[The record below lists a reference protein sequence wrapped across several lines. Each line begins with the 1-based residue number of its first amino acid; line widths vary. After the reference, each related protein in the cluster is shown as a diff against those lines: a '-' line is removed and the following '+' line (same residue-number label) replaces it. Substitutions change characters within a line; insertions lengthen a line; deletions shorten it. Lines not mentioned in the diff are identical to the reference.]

1 MTAEA
6 PTNAS
11 AAVAGASATTHL
23 LEVRDLQKVYG
34 RRAVVRGVT
43 FHVDAG
49 EIVGLLGRNGAG
61 KTTTFRMTVG
71 LIRPDGGAVYFA
83 GRDVAHL
90 PMYRRARLGM
100 GYLSQEAS
108 VFKFMSVED
117 NIRAILEH
125 HEPDRAKQDERL
137 EELIAAFGL
146 GRVRKSLG
154 QSLSGGERRRV
165 EIARCLVTRP
175 SLVLLDEPFVGIDPI
190 TVADIQQ
197 LVLALKARG
206 IGILLT
212 DHHVRE
218 TLSTTDRAYIILDGQ
233 ILVSGTPA
241 EVVAHPVARKEYL
254 GENFTL

>member
-1 MTAEA
+1 
-6 PTNAS
+6 
-11 AAVAGASATTHL
+11 
-23 LEVRDLQKVYG
+23 
-34 RRAVVRGVT
+34 VRGVS
-43 FHVDAG
+43 FHVDRG

-71 LIRPDGGAVYFA
+71 LIRPDGGEVRFA
-83 GRDVAHL
+83 GQDVARL

-108 VFKFMSVED
+108 VFKYMTVED

-125 HEPDRAKQDERL
+125 HEPDRRRQEERL
-137 EELIAAFGL
+137 EELLATFGL
-146 GRVRKSLG
+146 GRVRRSLG
-154 QSLSGGERRRV
+154 ASLSGGERRRV
-165 EIARCLVTRP
+165 EIARSLVTRP

-190 TVADIQQ
+190 TVADIQE
-197 LVLALKARG
+197 LVRGLKRLG

-233 ILVSGTPA
+233 ILVAGTPA
-241 EVVAHPVARKEYL
+241 EVVSHPIARKEYL

>member
-1 MTAEA
+1 M
-6 PTNAS
+6 S
-11 AAVAGASATTHL
+11 DAAATGPAAGAHL
-23 LEVRDLQKVYG
+23 LEVRDLQKSYG
-34 RRAVVRGVT
+34 RRQVVRGVT
-43 FHVDAG
+43 FHVDQG

-61 KTTTFRMTVG
+61 KTTTFRMTIG
-71 LIRPDGGAVYFA
+71 LVRPDGGAVHFA
-83 GRDVAHL
+83 GQDVARL
-90 PMYRRARLGM
+90 PMFKRARLGM

-125 HEPDRAKQDERL
+125 HESDRRKQDERL
-137 EELIAAFGL
+137 EELIATFGL

-154 QSLSGGERRRV
+154 SSLSGGERRRV

-190 TVADIQQ
+190 TVGDIQQ
-197 LVLALKARG
+197 LVLDLRKRG
-206 IGILLT
+206 IGILIT
-212 DHHVRE
+212 DHNVRE

-254 GENFTL
+254 GENFTI